1 MITKNDIILLL
12 TELQSQ
18 GIDTKDDINTVLKS
32 PSIPLDV
39 LKKINDNKSLDIIN
53 FYEKLRKSYNE
64 KRSKLYINIVKS
76 DENLLSDP
84 KTIMTTLSALLNQ
97 ILQYKA
103 KDQTLFY
110 KHARGEEIARVIEI
124 YFKTYNLEP
133 ALQLLA
139 LSKADLKVLQMLK

>member
-32 PSIPLDV
+32 SSIPIDV
-39 LKKINDNKSLDIIN
+39 LKKINDNKSLDIIH
-53 FYEKLRKSYNE
+53 FYEKLRKSYND

-76 DENLLSDP
+76 DENLLNDP

-103 KDQTLFY
+103 TDQTMFY
-110 KHARGEEIARVIEI
+110 KHARGEEIAKVIEI
-124 YFKTYNLEP
+124 YFRTYNLEP

-139 LSKADLKVLQMLK
+139 LAKADLKVLQMLK